1 MITNYKGNKIDFL
14 NIKEED
20 ICIEDII
27 NALPNICRYGGR
39 LRNFYS
45 VGQHSVEL
53 SRYLRHINKQYLC
66 PLALLH
72 DGLEAYIGDIVYPVK
87 ENFPEFLTFEEALTK
102 VVFSKYNIDIDLY
115 KEFSYYDRN
124 IVVNE
129 MKMLGLWEKEKQ
141 FCSHLTELPFLK
153 LEEPWDNKQAR
164 IEFTIELLKIFPDI
178 DIDFNNNLI
187 YKNINL

>member
-45 VGQHSVEL
+45 VAQHSVEL

-72 DGLEAYIGDIVYPVK
+72 DGLEAYVGDIVYPVK

-141 FCSHLTELPFLK
+141 FCTKLFELPELNLTEAWYPDVARDNFKQELVLVMSNILP
-153 LEEPWDNKQAR
+153 
-164 IEFTIELLKIFPDI
+164 
-178 DIDFNNNLI
+178 
-187 YKNINL
+187 